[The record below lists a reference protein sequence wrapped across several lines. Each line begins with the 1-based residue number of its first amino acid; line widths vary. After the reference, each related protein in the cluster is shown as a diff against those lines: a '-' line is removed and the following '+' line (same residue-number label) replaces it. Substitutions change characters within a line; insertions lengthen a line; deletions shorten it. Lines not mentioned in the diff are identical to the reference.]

1 MKKDDGYEI
10 YFPKLVKIMEIDMCR
25 NIFHHMKKT
34 DA

>member
-1 MKKDDGYEI
+1 MMDMNL
-10 YFPKLVKIMEIDMCR
+10 FSKIGKNNGEIDMCR